1 LKRTDPSPTGAAP
14 RSPAIDWV
22 NPRRLDLDP
31 GVARS
36 GLLDF
41 GEVLRSR
48 RSTRRLEK
56 ATLQQVAAVVREALK
71 ADYTGTGMH
80 EGRKRKRVIS
90 AGALHPVNCVLID
103 PDEGAIYYDD
113 ENDVFVAVQPRD
125 QALLGTYLAK
135 CEDVLPTA
143 RGHVIGL
150 IADVRDLSSVYT
162 DHETLLWRDAGA
174 VLQTLAL
181 TSEASN
187 LGFCP
192 LGILGQELADAL
204 LGNDQAFVGV
214 GAAAIGRRVQ
224 E

>member
-1 LKRTDPSPTGAAP
+1 MNRTDPSPTGVAP
-14 RSPAIDWV
+14 RSPAIEWI
-22 NPRRLDLDP
+22 NPRRLDLDTE
-31 GVARS
+31 VARY

-41 GEVLRSR
+41 GAVLRSR
-48 RSTRRLEK
+48 RTTRRLEK
-56 ATLQQVAAVVREALK
+56 ATLPQVAAVVREALK
-71 ADYTGTGMH
+71 ADFIGTGSH

-90 AGALHPVNCVLID
+90 AGALHPVKCVLID

-113 ENDVFVAVQPRD
+113 ENDVFVAVQPRN
-125 QALLGTYLAK
+125 QGLLGTYLAK

-162 DHETLLWRDAGA
+162 DHQSLLWRDAGA

-181 TSEASN
+181 TSEASS

-204 LGNDQAFVGV
+204 LADQAFVAV
-214 GAAAIGRRVQ
+214 GAAVIGRRAQ